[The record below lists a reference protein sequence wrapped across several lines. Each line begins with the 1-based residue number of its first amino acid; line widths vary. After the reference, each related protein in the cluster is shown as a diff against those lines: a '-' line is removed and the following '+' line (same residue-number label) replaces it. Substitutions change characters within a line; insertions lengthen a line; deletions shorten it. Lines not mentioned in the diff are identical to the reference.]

1 MIKLRKYFRGH
12 NSIYVH
18 VTAKG
23 KDVTLRSML
32 DKPEWVSEDIVL
44 PKPVS
49 LYRYK
54 WYDIHTDEDL
64 AVTFNLSEI
73 EKDGTVRYGDWFNA
87 CTINSRDC
95 ITDPIPGV
103 ETNPGPFFCLV
114 VDGTEY
120 WHDDVKENF
129 AWLQS
134 RIGDYNTELY
144 LKEIDEQDTV

>member
-1 MIKLRKYFRGH
+1 MIKLRKYFRGY

-18 VTAKG
+18 GTAKG
-23 KDVTLRSML
+23 KDITIHSTLDR
-32 DKPEWVSEDIVL
+32 PEWVKEDIVL

-54 WYDIHTDEDL
+54 WYIKHTDEAL
-64 AVTFNLSEI
+64 AVTFNLSAI
-73 EKDGTVRYGDWFNA
+73 EKDGTVRYGDWVTT
-87 CTINSRDC
+87 CTLASGRC
-95 ITDPIPGV
+95 IKGPVPGT
-103 ETNPGPFFCLV
+103 EPLQRAFFCLV

-120 WHDDVKENF
+120 WHDDVKKNF

-144 LKEIDEQDTV
+144 LKEIDEQSTV

>member
-1 MIKLRKYFRGH
+1 MIKLRKYFRGY

-18 VTAKG
+18 GTAKDKG
-23 KDVTLRSML
+23 VTLYSTPNR
-32 DKPEWVSEDIVL
+32 PEWISEDIVL

-54 WYDIHTDEDL
+54 WYIKNTDEDL

-73 EKDGTVRYGDWFNA
+73 EKDGTVRYGDWFTT
-87 CTINSRDC
+87 CTIDSRDC
-95 ITDPIPGV
+95 IKDPVPGT
-103 ETNPGPFFCLV
+103 EPLSGPFFCLV

>member
-23 KDVTLRSML
+23 KDVTLRSTP
-32 DKPEWVSEDIVL
+32 DRPEWVSEDIDL
-44 PKPVS
+44 PEPVS
-49 LYRYK
+49 LYRYE
-54 WYDIHTDEDL
+54 WGDVFGDVL

-73 EKDGTVRYGDWFNA
+73 EKDGTVRYGDWFNS

-95 ITDPIPGV
+95 IKDPVPG
-103 ETNPGPFFCLV
+103 TGLSQGPFFCLV

-120 WHDDVKENF
+120 WHEEVKENF

-144 LKEIDEQDTV
+144 LKAMDEQGTV

>member
-12 NSIYVH
+12 KRIYVH
-18 VTAKG
+18 GTV
-23 KDVTLRSML
+23 KDDEVAFRGSSSS
-32 DKPEWVSEDIVL
+32 PEWVSEDIDL

-49 LYRYK
+49 LYRYE
-54 WYDIHTDEDL
+54 WSNVHNGDVL

-73 EKDGTVRYGDWFNA
+73 EKDGTVRYGDWFNT

-95 ITDPIPGV
+95 IKEPPPGV

-120 WHDDVKENF
+120 WHDDVEEKF

-144 LKEIDEQDTV
+144 LKEMDE

>member
-12 NSIYVH
+12 NGIYVH
-18 VTAKG
+18 GTAK
-23 KDVTLRSML
+23 DDEAALRGSL
-32 DKPEWVSEDIVL
+32 GSPEWVSEDIDL

-73 EKDGTVRYGDWFNA
+73 EKDGTVRYGDWFNT

-95 ITDPIPGV
+95 IKDPIPGV

-144 LKEIDEQDTV
+144 LKAIDEQGTV

>member
-1 MIKLRKYFRGH
+1 MLKLRKYFRGH

-18 VTAKG
+18 GTAKG
-23 KDVTLRSML
+23 KDVTLRGML
-32 DKPEWVSEDIVL
+32 DKPEWVSEDITL

-49 LYRYK
+49 LCRYG
-54 WYDIHTDEDL
+54 WYDISNGNDI

-73 EKDGTVRYGDWFNA
+73 EKDGTVRYGDWFNT

-95 ITDPIPGV
+95 IKDSPPGV
-103 ETNPGPFFCLV
+103 ETNPGPFFCLI

-134 RIGDYNTELY
+134 RIGDYNMELY
-144 LKEIDEQDTV
+144 LKAIDE

>member
-23 KDVTLRSML
+23 KDVTLHSTL
-32 DKPEWVSEDIVL
+32 DRPEWVSEDIVL
-44 PKPVS
+44 PEPVS
-49 LYRYK
+49 LYRYE
-54 WYDIHTDEDL
+54 WSDVHNGDVR

-73 EKDGTVRYGDWFNA
+73 EKDGTVRYGDWFNT
-87 CTINSRDC
+87 CTVNSRDC
-95 ITDPIPGV
+95 IKDPVPGV

-120 WHDDVKENF
+120 WHEEVKENF

-144 LKEIDEQDTV
+144 LKAMDEQGTV

>member
-1 MIKLRKYFRGH
+1 MIKLRKYFRSH
-12 NSIYVH
+12 NRVYVH
-18 VTAKG
+18 GTAKG
-23 KDVTLRSML
+23 KDVTLRGTP
-32 DKPEWVSEDIVL
+32 DRPEWLREDIVL

-49 LYRYK
+49 LYRYE
-54 WYDIHTDEDL
+54 WGDDR

-73 EKDGTVRYGDWFNA
+73 EKDGTLRYGKWFNA

-95 ITDPIPGV
+95 IKGSVPGTV
-103 ETNPGPFFCLV
+103 LSPGPFFCLV

-144 LKEIDEQDTV
+144 LMAMDEQGTV

>member
-12 NSIYVH
+12 NGIYVH
-18 VTAKG
+18 GTAKD
-23 KDVTLRSML
+23 KDVTLYSTPDR
-32 DKPEWVSEDIVL
+32 PEWLREDIVL

-49 LYRYK
+49 LYRYE
-54 WYDIHTDEDL
+54 WGDDR

-73 EKDGTVRYGDWFNA
+73 EKDGTLRYGKWFNA
-87 CTINSRDC
+87 GTINSRDC
-95 ITDPIPGV
+95 IKGAAP
-103 ETNPGPFFCLV
+103 ETKPSPGPFFCLV

-120 WHDDVKENF
+120 WHGDVDENF

-144 LKEIDEQDTV
+144 LKEIDEQGTV

>member
-1 MIKLRKYFRGH
+1 MIKLRKYFKGH

-18 VTAKG
+18 GSAKDG
-23 KDVTLRSML
+23 DITIRGSFGG
-32 DKPEWVSEDIVL
+32 PEWVSEDIDL

-49 LYRYK
+49 LYRYE
-54 WYDIHTDEDL
+54 WSDVHNGSCL

-73 EKDGTVRYGDWFNA
+73 EKDGTVRYGDWFNT
-87 CTINSRDC
+87 CTVNSRDC
-95 ITDPIPGV
+95 IKDPVPGV

-129 AWLQS
+129 ARLQS

-144 LKEIDEQDTV
+144 LKEIDEQGSV

>member
-1 MIKLRKYFRGH
+1 MIKLRKYVRGH

-18 VTAKG
+18 VTAKD

-32 DKPEWVSEDIVL
+32 DKPEWIREDIVL

-95 ITDPIPGV
+95 IKDPIPGV

-134 RIGDYNTELY
+134 RIGDYDTELY
-144 LKEIDEQDTV
+144 LKAIDEQGTV

>member
-1 MIKLRKYFRGH
+1 MIKLRKYFKGH
-12 NSIYVH
+12 NGIYVH
-18 VTAKG
+18 GTDKG
-23 KDVTLRSML
+23 YGVTLSGSFGG
-32 DKPEWVSEDIVL
+32 PEWVSQDITL

-64 AVTFNLSEI
+64 SVTFNLSEI
-73 EKDGTVRYGDWFNA
+73 EKDGTVRYGDWFNT

-95 ITDPIPGV
+95 IKGPVPGV
-103 ETNPGPFFCLV
+103 VMNSGPFFCLV

-144 LKEIDEQDTV
+144 LKEIDEQGTV

>member
-1 MIKLRKYFRGH
+1 MIKLRKYFRSH

-18 VTAKG
+18 GTAKVG
-23 KDVTLRSML
+23 KVAIRGSFGS
-32 DKPEWVSEDIVL
+32 PEWVSEDIDL

-54 WYDIHTDEDL
+54 WYDIHTGEVL
-64 AVTFNLSEI
+64 SVTFNLSEI
-73 EKDGTVRYGDWFNA
+73 EKDSTVRYGDWFNS
-87 CTINSRDC
+87 CTVNSRDC
-95 ITDPIPGV
+95 IKDPVSGTVSPS
-103 ETNPGPFFCLV
+103 GPFFCLV

-120 WHDDVKENF
+120 WHDDVEENF

>member
-18 VTAKG
+18 GTAKG
-23 KDVTLRSML
+23 KDVTLHSTL
-32 DKPEWVSEDIVL
+32 DKSEWVSEDIVL

-54 WYDIHTDEDL
+54 WYNIHTNEDL

-95 ITDPIPGV
+95 IKDPRSRN
-103 ETNPGPFFCLV
+103 ETVAGTFFLSGSGRYGILARRRQGELRMV
-114 VDGTEY
+114 TVPDRRLQYGTVPEG
-120 WHDDVKENF
+120 N
-129 AWLQS
+129 
-134 RIGDYNTELY
+134 R
-144 LKEIDEQDTV
+144 

>member
-12 NSIYVH
+12 NRIYVH
-18 VTAKG
+18 GTARG
-23 KDVTLRSML
+23 KDVTLHSTL
-32 DKPEWVSEDIVL
+32 DRPEWVSEDIVL

-54 WYDIHTDEDL
+54 RYDIHTDEDL

-73 EKDGTVRYGDWFNA
+73 EKDDTVRYGEWFNA
-87 CTINSRDC
+87 CTINSRAC
-95 ITDPIPGV
+95 IKDPIPDV

-120 WHDDVKENF
+120 WHDDVEENY
-129 AWLQS
+129 ARLQS

-144 LKEIDEQDTV
+144 LMAMDEQGTV

>member
-12 NSIYVH
+12 NGIYVH
-18 VTAKG
+18 GTAK
-23 KDVTLRSML
+23 DDEAALRGSL
-32 DKPEWVSEDIVL
+32 GSPEWVSEDIDL

-49 LYRYK
+49 LYRYI
-54 WYDIHTDEDL
+54 WNDVFCDDL

-73 EKDGTVRYGDWFNA
+73 EKDGTVRYGDWFNT
-87 CTINSRDC
+87 CTVNSRDC
-95 ITDPIPGV
+95 IKDPVPGV

-144 LKEIDEQDTV
+144 LKAIDEQGTV

>member
-18 VTAKG
+18 VTAKVG
-23 KDVTLRSML
+23 KVTLCGSSSS
-32 DKPEWVSEDIVL
+32 PEWVSEDIDL
-44 PKPVS
+44 PEPVS
-49 LYRYK
+49 LYRYE
-54 WYDIHTDEDL
+54 WSDVHNGDVR

-95 ITDPIPGV
+95 IKDSVPGMKPL
-103 ETNPGPFFCLV
+103 PGPFFCLV

>member
-1 MIKLRKYFRGH
+1 MIKLRKYFRDH

-18 VTAKG
+18 GTAKG

-32 DKPEWVSEDIVL
+32 DKPEWVSEDITL

-49 LYRYK
+49 LYRYV
-54 WYDIHTDEDL
+54 WTDVHNGDVL

-73 EKDGTVRYGDWFNA
+73 EKDGTVRYGDWFNT

-95 ITDPIPGV
+95 IKDLVPG
-103 ETNPGPFFCLV
+103 TMLSSGPFFCLV

-120 WHDDVKENF
+120 WYDDVEENF

-144 LKEIDEQDTV
+144 LKEIDE

>member
-12 NSIYVH
+12 NSIYIH
-18 VTAKG
+18 GTAKG

-32 DKPEWVSEDIVL
+32 DKPEWVREDIVL
-44 PKPVS
+44 PKPVL

-87 CTINSRDC
+87 CTVNSRDC
-95 ITDPIPGV
+95 IKDPVPGV

-120 WHDDVKENF
+120 WHEDIEENY
-129 AWLQS
+129 ARLQS

-144 LKEIDEQDTV
+144 LKAIDE

>member
-1 MIKLRKYFRGH
+1 MIKLRKYFRCH
-12 NSIYVH
+12 NRIYVRGT
-18 VTAKG
+18 VKG
-23 KDVTLRSML
+23 KDITLRSML
-32 DKPEWVSEDIVL
+32 DKPEWVKEDIVL

-54 WYDIHTDEDL
+54 WYDIHTNENL

-95 ITDPIPGV
+95 IKDSIPGV

-144 LKEIDEQDTV
+144 LKAIDE

>member
-1 MIKLRKYFRGH
+1 MIKLRKYFRSH
-12 NSIYVH
+12 NRVYVH
-18 VTAKG
+18 GTAKG
-23 KDVTLRSML
+23 KDVTLRGTP
-32 DKPEWVSEDIVL
+32 DRPEWLREDIVL

-49 LYRYK
+49 LYRYE
-54 WYDIHTDEDL
+54 WGDDR

-73 EKDGTVRYGDWFNA
+73 EKDSTLRYGKWFNA

-95 ITDPIPGV
+95 IKGSVPGTV
-103 ETNPGPFFCLV
+103 LSPGPFFCLV

-144 LKEIDEQDTV
+144 LMAMDEQGTV

>member
-12 NSIYVH
+12 NSIYIHGTV
-18 VTAKG
+18 KG
-23 KDVTLRSML
+23 KDITLRSML
-32 DKPEWVSEDIVL
+32 DKPEWVREDIVL
-44 PKPVS
+44 PKPVL

-95 ITDPIPGV
+95 IKDPIPGV

-120 WHDDVKENF
+120 WHDDIRENF

-144 LKEIDEQDTV
+144 LKEIDEQGSV